1 MLAIVAFAGLMAGLL
16 GVGGGIVLV
25 PAFFF
30 VFTGLGL
37 GGEYVMQLCLGTSL
51 AIIVV
56 TSIRSLHAHNKK
68 GAVDWGILKTW
79 AWGIGI
85 GAITGGFIASYL
97 RSDVLQAVFGV
108 LGVVVGLYLWLG
120 RQSWQIAEKCLRV
133 APVQHCLLCWGFC
146 RS

>member
-51 AIIVV
+51 AIFGVDELSGC
-56 TSIRSLHAHNKK
+56 SILRQLENTNTKNKLM
-68 GAVDWGILKTW
+68 VILKV
-79 AWGIGI
+79 
-85 GAITGGFIASYL
+85 S
-97 RSDVLQAVFGV
+97 
-108 LGVVVGLYLWLG
+108 
-120 RQSWQIAEKCLRV
+120 
-133 APVQHCLLCWGFC
+133 LCKETKHHGN
-146 RS
+146 